1 MFLFTE
7 LLVLTRPVTRN
18 ERHCYQVYRQ
28 PIPVQ
33 DLVLEDLQD
42 GDVRMGGSFRGAFS
56 NADKGEAEVTI
67 IVSSSSSRNIFSVS
81 HINLLI
87 WCFLHSQEHF
97 PCEIS
102 RPQSGA
108 VPHAA
113 GQRCFPQAAV
123 AQLPPQR
130 HLRPQAPQRA
140 LHTLPVCKRRS
151 LQAPP
156 FFRLCHRPHGGSRRK
171 LSAANLS
178 VRPHL
183 AVQQHNP
190 KPHHVPV
197 ALLVLFV
204 DGIFIADSFLAHIT
218 QNQKGQ
224 EISVFF
230 REEKRDDGVN
240 CGERRKWTPERT
252 CFLFIRRHHGDT
264 WDLFMCVRAYHY
276 NSVLCYCPLRQ
287 LFTSPLHPS
296 CIPQSH
302 SILERGASSWKG
314 SRMRDTHFTHESVC
328 VTSLLISWRSRWCIQ
343 SCLLLIWY
351 LSIIL
356 DLIGRVN
363 ERFTFLYS
371 KNYCSIFLDIIKQ
384 HCFSF

>member
-1 MFLFTE
+1 M
-7 LLVLTRPVTRN
+7 
-18 ERHCYQVYRQ
+18 
-28 PIPVQ
+28 
-33 DLVLEDLQD
+33 LEY
-42 GDVRMGGSFRGAFS
+42 M
-56 NADKGEAEVTI
+56 
-67 IVSSSSSRNIFSVS
+67 FSVS

-102 RPQSGA
+102 RPQSGT

-113 GQRCFPQAAV
+113 GQRRVPQAAV

-156 FFRLCHRPHGGSRRK
+156 FFRLRHRPHGGSRRE

-190 KPHHVPV
+190 KPHHNIPFI
-197 ALLVLFV
+197 LLVLFV
-204 DGIFIADSFLAHIT
+204 DGIFIADSFLTHIT

-224 EISVFF
+224 EISVLF

-252 CFLFIRRHHGDT
+252 CFLFIRRHHEDT

-302 SILERGASSWKG
+302 SILERGARLPPALEREAEWE
-314 SRMRDTHFTHESVC
+314 T
-328 VTSLLISWRSRWCIQ
+328 LISHMNLCVSRVCW
-343 SCLLLIWY
+343 
-351 LSIIL
+351 
-356 DLIGRVN
+356 
-363 ERFTFLYS
+363 FLEDRGGASNPVY
-371 KNYCSIFLDIIKQ
+371 Y
-384 HCFSF
+384 